1 MTPYRSPAPASARPA
16 LMIPAGHEDSVF
28 IVSVSG
34 GKDSTATLLAM
45 READIPHRAVFA
57 DTGWEARE
65 TLEYLATLEHLL
77 DITIDRVGVPGG
89 MRAKIR
95 ARAGFPARM
104 QRWCTRELKVEPLRA
119 YHDRIVAETGR
130 DTVSVVGIR
139 AEESDDRAKMTV
151 FGFDE
156 RWGGYVW
163 RPMID
168 ASVPDVLAL
177 HHHHNIPV
185 NPLYLRGHARVG
197 CWPCIYASKDQIRLW
212 AQDDPASVREV
223 AALEKECESLRM
235 ERNVAEPGRYA
246 HEIASFF
253 QSRESTKDPATGKRV
268 YLPVHV
274 DAVVEWAQTARG
286 GRQMILIREDSDSGC
301 FRWGMC
307 EPPTKEDDR

>member
-1 MTPYRSPAPASARPA
+1 MSERLTTPE
-16 LMIPAGHEDSVF
+16 GHEDSEF

-57 DTGWEARE
+57 DTGWEAPE
-65 TLEYLATLEHLL
+65 TYDYLATLERLL
-77 DITIDRVGVPGG
+77 GITIDRVGVPGG

-119 YHDRIVAETGR
+119 YHDRVIAEAGS
-130 DTVSVVGIR
+130 DTVSVVGLR
-139 AEESDDRAKMTV
+139 AEESEARAKMPV
-151 FGFDE
+151 FGFDD

-163 RPMID
+163 RPLI
-168 ASVPDVLAL
+168 AAPVADVLAL
-177 HHHHNIPV
+177 HHRHGVPV
-185 NPLYLRGHARVG
+185 NPLYKRGHSRVG

-212 AQDDPASVREV
+212 AQDDPDSVREV
-223 AALEKECESLRM
+223 AAMEIECESTRA
-235 ERNVAEPGRYA
+235 ERNAETPGRYA
-246 HEIASFF
+246 HEVASFF

-274 DAVVEWAQTARG
+274 AHVVEWAQTDRG
-286 GRQMILIREDSDSGC
+286 GRQMVLLREDSDSGC

-307 EPPTKEDDR
+307 EPPVKEIDDE

>member
-1 MTPYRSPAPASARPA
+1 MSERLTTPE
-16 LMIPAGHEDSVF
+16 GHEDSEF

-57 DTGWEARE
+57 DTGWEAPE
-65 TLEYLATLEHLL
+65 TYDYLATLERLL
-77 DITIDRVGVPGG
+77 GITIDRVGVPGG

-104 QRWCTRELKVEPLRA
+104 QRWCTRELKVEPLRE
-119 YHDRIVAETGR
+119 YHDRVIAETGR

-139 AEESDDRAKMTV
+139 AEESDTRAQMV
-151 FGFDE
+151 RFGFDD

-168 ASVPDVLAL
+168 ASVSDVLAL
-177 HHHHNIPV
+177 HHRHGVPV
-185 NPLYLRGHARVG
+185 NPLYKRGHDRVG

-212 AQDDPASVREV
+212 AKDDPASVAEV

-235 ERNVAEPGRYA
+235 ERNAAEPGRYA
-246 HEIASFF
+246 HEVASFF

-286 GRQMILIREDSDSGC
+286 GRQMVLLREGSDSGC

-307 EPPTKEDDR
+307 APPTPESSDDQ

>member
-1 MTPYRSPAPASARPA
+1 
-16 LMIPAGHEDSVF
+16 MIAKLAIPEGHEDSVF

-45 READIPHRAVFA
+45 RESGIPHRAVFA

-65 TLEYLATLEHLL
+65 TYEYLATLERLL
-77 DITIDRVGVPGG
+77 GITIDRVGVPGG

-119 YHDRIVAETGR
+119 YHDAVAAETGR

-139 AEESDDRAKMTV
+139 AEESDDRAKMSV
-151 FGFDE
+151 FGFDD

-163 RPMID
+163 RPMLAATI
-168 ASVPDVLAL
+168 AEVLAM
-177 HHHHNIPV
+177 HHRYGIPV
-185 NPLYLRGHARVG
+185 NPLYFRGHSRVG

-212 AQDDPASVREV
+212 AQDDPDGVREV
-223 AALEKECESLRM
+223 AALERECETLRA
-235 ERNVAEPGRYA
+235 ERNAAEPGRYA
-246 HEIASFF
+246 HAVASFF
-253 QSRESTKDPATGKRV
+253 RSREAVTDRATGKRV

-274 DAVVEWAQTARG
+274 EKVVEWAQTDRG
-286 GRQMILIREDSDSGC
+286 GRQLALIREDPDSGC

-307 EPPTKEDDR
+307 EPPTREEE